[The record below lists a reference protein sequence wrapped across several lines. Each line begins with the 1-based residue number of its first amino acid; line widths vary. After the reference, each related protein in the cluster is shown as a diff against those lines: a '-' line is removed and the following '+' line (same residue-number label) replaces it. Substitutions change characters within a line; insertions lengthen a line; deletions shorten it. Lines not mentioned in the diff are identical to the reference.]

1 MKKLCL
7 IVAMMVA
14 VGLVVGLYADSAS
27 AFFGGKFGIFGGGA
41 KARMHPAYGAY
52 GCYYPCY
59 APYWYYQPGYCGPRV
74 KMKAKK
80 KAMPKAKSKA
90 MPKAKSKAKSK

>member
-14 VGLVVGLYADSAS
+14 LGLAVGLYAESAS
-27 AFFGGKFGIFGGGA
+27 AFFGGGSPFGGLKAGKFGKFGGG
-41 KARMHPAYGAY
+41 GAAVYYPGCGPY

-59 APYWYYQPGYCGPRV
+59 APYGCYYGPPPKKRA
-74 KMKAKK
+74 KPKAKK
-80 KAMPKAKSKA
+80 K
-90 MPKAKSKAKSK
+90 